1 MRTVLIFL
9 AESALAKQKGLCYNI
24 DTHTDGLTNITI
36 SEERTFVKMSC
47 IYNNLNLIDLND
59 YPVAW
64 WEKLLELG
72 HKISLDPSAYSE
84 SCKGKI
90 MGTLFYEPSTRTQM
104 SFQTAMLRLGGTIIG
119 FDNPATSSV
128 AKGENI
134 KDTTKIVSGYA
145 DIMVMR
151 HPTAGS
157 VKAAALTADC
167 PVINAGDGGHLHPT
181 QTLTDLLTLREEKGR
196 LDGLT
201 IGFCGDLKNGRTVHS
216 LIKAMSCFKNNKFVL
231 ISTKELALPAYIK
244 DVLSAGGHSYTEV
257 SSLDEAVGTLDVLY
271 MTRIQ
276 QERFSSK
283 EEYER
288 QKGCYILDNKKM
300 AMAKK
305 DMIVMHPLPRV
316 DEIAVEVDSDDRAA
330 YFKQAKYGM
339 YIRMALILTMLDKD
353 QKPLPVITG
362 REYKRLI
369 CSNPG
374 CITHKETY
382 LPHYFRGDGTLLE
395 CEYCDERTLVE

>member
-1 MRTVLIFL
+1 
-9 AESALAKQKGLCYNI
+9 
-24 DTHTDGLTNITI
+24 
-36 SEERTFVKMSC
+36 MSL

-59 YPVAW
+59 YPVSF
-64 WEKLLELG
+64 WEDLLELG
-72 HKISLDPSAYSE
+72 HKIKEAPWEYAHACE
-84 SCKGKI
+84 GKI

-151 HPTAGS
+151 HPSPGS

-181 QTLTDLLTLREEKGR
+181 QTLTDLLTLKEEKGT
-196 LDGLT
+196 LKGLT

-216 LIKAMSCFKNNKFVL
+216 LIKAMSCFEGNKFVL
-231 ISTKELALPAYIK
+231 VSTKELALPVYIK
-244 DVLSAGGHSYTEV
+244 DILAAGGIEYEEISD
-257 SSLDEAVGTLDVLY
+257 LDKAINKLDVLY

-276 QERFSSK
+276 AERFASQ
-283 EEYER
+283 ELYEA
-288 QKGCYILDNKKM
+288 QKGNYILDNAKM
-300 AMAKK
+300 AKAKD
-305 DMIVMHPLPRV
+305 DMIVLHPLPRV
-316 DEIAVEVDSDDRAA
+316 DEIAVEVDDDPRAM

-339 YIRMALILTMLDKD
+339 FIRMALILTMLDDNVEKA
-353 QKPLPVITG
+353 PLITG
-362 REYKRLI
+362 REHIHQR
-369 CSNPG
+369 CSNPN
-374 CITHKETY
+374 CITNFETY
-382 LPHYFRGDGTLLE
+382 LPSYFRGEGTTLE